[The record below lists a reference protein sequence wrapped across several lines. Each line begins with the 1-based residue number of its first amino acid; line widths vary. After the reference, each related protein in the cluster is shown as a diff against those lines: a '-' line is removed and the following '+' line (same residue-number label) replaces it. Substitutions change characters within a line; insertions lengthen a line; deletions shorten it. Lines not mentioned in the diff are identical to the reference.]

1 MAGRRPQL
9 RFRRPAQTSL
19 ALRPARSLVHLTVD
33 FINRLR
39 LTQLPDQ
46 AARRLPYLRNDGSGC
61 LATHTDVE
69 LGEDLVVADGGANHR
84 RPQIVA
90 LPDTW

>member
-19 ALRPARSLVHLTVD
+19 ALRAAGSLVHLTVG
-33 FINRLR
+33 FIKRLR

-46 AARRLPYLRNDGSGC
+46 AARRLPYPRNDGSGC
-61 LATHTDVE
+61 LAMHTDVE
-69 LGEDLVVADGGANHR
+69 LEQDLTLADSGADQDA
-84 RPQIVA
+84 QIVP
-90 LPDTW
+90 LPDAW